1 MWNLETQLEVQESLC
16 TDRQINK
23 LFVFFKMMLIMH
35 KNLKTN

>member
-23 LFVFFKMMLIMH
+23 LFFLNDAH
-35 KNLKTN
+35 NA